1 MKKTILRVTI
11 TAAVVAGLAAS
22 IVAHFMAW
30 LFVAEKIITRDHSAG
45 AILPLVAF
53 GVTLAALV
61 ACGSALDWIIRA
73 GKARRKAAIRAKK

>member
-1 MKKTILRVTI
+1 MKKTMRITI

-30 LFVAEKIITRDHSAG
+30 LFVAEKAIARSDK
-45 AILPLVAF
+45 ILPLIAV

-61 ACGSALDWIIRA
+61 ACSSALDWIIRA
-73 GKARRKAAIRAKK
+73 GKARRKAAIRTKK

>member
-1 MKKTILRVTI
+1 MKKTILRITI

-30 LFVAEKIITRDHSAG
+30 LFVAEKVITRSDK
-45 AILPLVAF
+45 ILPLVAV